1 MIAAK
6 CYRELTCVKMR
17 AMSSQPNAP
26 LVSLVR
32 IYTRRPIVIVLSTMK
47 NANNPVARSCQLIV
61 DFSAKTKED
70 SFWQDATESRY
81 EGYRGLD
88 CECWKYLIS

>member
-1 MIAAK
+1 MNAAELH
-6 CYRELTCVKMR
+6 RGLTCVKMR

-47 NANNPVARSCQLIV
+47 NANNPIARSCQPMV
-61 DFSAKTKED
+61 DFSSQAKED
-70 SFWQDATESRY
+70 SFWQDATQSLC
-81 EGYRGLD
+81 EG
-88 CECWKYLIS
+88 